1 MGPAGC
7 ALLVVAAAVSSA
19 ELQQQVE
26 QLAARVTELEKPGSD
41 SDGALE
47 ARVANL
53 TERLAI
59 LEQPGSDSPDLDLAA
74 ALRALDARVAELEKP
89 NTDSNRSHVSMLQ
102 ELDERV
108 AALEL
113 PNTDSPPG
121 ESPVAIAGLAVG
133 TVALF
138 ATAASG
144 FFPPSTRALS
154 ARREEKAHPAE
165 KC

>member
-74 ALRALDARVAELEKP
+74 ALRALDARVA
-89 NTDSNRSHVSMLQ
+89 
-102 ELDERV
+102 
-108 AALEL
+108 ALEL